1 MVTVVPLF
9 LLLAAMQPT
18 AGRGGAAWDAPPR
31 RDLPP
36 RIDTIVI
43 VSAPPGIGALQLH
56 GERLPS
62 GRFLL
67 RARLTRSD
75 GSRGDGSRGDG
86 SRGLGARGGGTVRE
100 SRWLVEHPVFEA
112 FVADLDRDGVPE
124 ICLGVVKPVRGDS
137 VARRRLQVF
146 SARDG
151 TIRPAWLGSRL
162 GMPLEYVAAPADAPG
177 TLLTIE
183 REAGTGRFAVGRWGW
198 TRFGPAFIRYELR
211 DATLADSHAFLSSLP

>member
-1 MVTVVPLF
+1 MASVFPLV
-9 LLLAAMQPT
+9 LLLAATQPT
-18 AGRGGAAWDAPPR
+18 AGRGDAAWDATPRWDAPPR
-31 RDLPP
+31 
-36 RIDTIVI
+36 IDTVVI
-43 VSAPPGIGALQLH
+43 VSAPPGIGALQLT

-62 GRFLL
+62 GHFLL
-67 RARLTRSD
+67 RARLTRS
-75 GSRGDGSRGDG
+75 DGSRGDG

-100 SRWLVEHPVFEA
+100 SRWLVVYPVFEA

-151 TIRPAWLGSRL
+151 TIRPAWLSSRL
-162 GMPLEYVAAPADAPG
+162 GMPLEYVAAPVSSPG

-183 REAGTGRFAVGRWGW
+183 REAGNGRFAVGRWGW